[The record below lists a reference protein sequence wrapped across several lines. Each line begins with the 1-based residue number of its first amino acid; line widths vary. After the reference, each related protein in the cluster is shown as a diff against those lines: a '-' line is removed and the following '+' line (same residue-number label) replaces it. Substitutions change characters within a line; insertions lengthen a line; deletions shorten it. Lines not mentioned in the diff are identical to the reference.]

1 MSKLK
6 AQSNQAINP
15 ARLRVG
21 IFLIL
26 LWWLPLW
33 LFAPFIANKV
43 GAKTSTV
50 TITVVILQ
58 TIIGIIGVYVAGKQT
73 AEIIKSTP
81 KKHVLSKIWQI
92 ILHGNLN
99 LN

>member
-1 MSKLK
+1 M
-6 AQSNQAINP
+6 QTNQAINP
-15 ARLRVG
+15 ARLRAG

-33 LFAPFIANKV
+33 LFAPFISSKV

-50 TITVVILQ
+50 TIMVVILQ
-58 TIIGIIGVYVAGKQT
+58 TTIGIIGVYVAGKQT

-81 KKHVLSKIWQI
+81 KKYVLSKMWQI

-99 LN
+99 IS